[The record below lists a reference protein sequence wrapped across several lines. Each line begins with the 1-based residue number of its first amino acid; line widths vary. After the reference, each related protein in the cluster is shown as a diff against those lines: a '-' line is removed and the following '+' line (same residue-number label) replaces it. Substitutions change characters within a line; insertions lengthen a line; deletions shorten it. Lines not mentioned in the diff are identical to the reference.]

1 MLFANIIGRNFK
13 DSDYVHVGDD
23 SGEKYVTLKRFGKL
37 FLTAVPYVA
46 RSHWC
51 AVLTQTRNI
60 LDRMESHE
68 TQAKPLP
75 VVAFSI
81 SLLLDYIRFGQGWW
95 SWNEWDVHDGL
106 WKNRR
111 VPRNRCLVRHQP
123 LTDHM
128 TGPAWCPFNN
138 RRYDSYGTAVFFHL
152 AKLERRTFPTKFVD
166 HSKDCSAER
175 CKANNTDQHNYI
187 VRHREE
193 ALQCCQHQPGCVGPG
208 CVCNFVSVVEGDLI
222 RILRSGK
229 VPLVEFTETSSGRV
243 SVRLREMRVATEYVA
258 ISHV

>member
-152 AKLERRTFPTKFVD
+152 TKLERRTFPLSLWTTRKIAQQ
-166 HSKDCSAER
+166 KDARQITQISIIILYATGR
-175 CKANNTDQHNYI
+175 KLFNAASISQD
-187 VRHREE
+187 
-193 ALQCCQHQPGCVGPG
+193 
-208 CVCNFVSVVEGDLI
+208 VSGLGAFATLSPL
-222 RILRSGK
+222 LR
-229 VPLVEFTETSSGRV
+229 
-243 SVRLREMRVATEYVA
+243 AT
-258 ISHV
+258 